1 MSPADRPPED
11 HPALERLIGS
21 VCRIQPPRAAPAS
34 LHARIMSEVER
45 RAAQPTWRRPFRHWP
60 LALRLSFAAAVAAA
74 VAVAAALPVE
84 PWSVPLDWLRS
95 LVAGAT
101 FAGALGHLV
110 VVSALQ
116 AIPAPCLYALALGA
130 AAMYAVLAGLAFLTH
145 RTLEYP
151 S

>member
-1 MSPADRPPED
+1 MSAASRPPQDRPD
-11 HPALERLIGS
+11 LERLVAS
-21 VCRIQPPRAAPAS
+21 MCRNQPLRAAPAS
-34 LHARIMSEVER
+34 LHARIMSAVER
-45 RAAQPTWRRPFRHWP
+45 REALPAWRRPFRQWP
-60 LALRLSFAAAVAAA
+60 LALRFSFGVLVAAA
-74 VAVAAALPVE
+74 VALAAALPVE
-84 PWSVPLDWLRS
+84 PWWVPLDWIRS

-110 VVSALQ
+110 VASTLQ
-116 AIPAPCLYALALGA
+116 AIPAPCLYALAAGA